1 METLNI
7 FNSQFT
13 EHKRYTVTSFFY
25 TVTQCQLSATLQTMS
40 IIAVTLKDNRVVFG
54 ILTAPLRFSVVS
66 PSYILLLTAPM
77 QAYVMKFNVKFHNFI
92 GTVFR
97 LRA

>member
-7 FNSQFT
+7 FISQFT
-13 EHKRYTVTSFFY
+13 EHKRYTMTSFFY
-25 TVTQCQLSATLQTMS
+25 AVTHCQLSATLQTMS
-40 IIAVTLKDNRVVFG
+40 IIAVTLKENRVVFG
-54 ILTAPLRFSVVS
+54 SLTAILRFSVVS
-66 PSYILLLTAPM
+66 PSYILLLTVPM
-77 QAYVMKFNVKFHNFI
+77 QAYVMKLDVKFHNFI